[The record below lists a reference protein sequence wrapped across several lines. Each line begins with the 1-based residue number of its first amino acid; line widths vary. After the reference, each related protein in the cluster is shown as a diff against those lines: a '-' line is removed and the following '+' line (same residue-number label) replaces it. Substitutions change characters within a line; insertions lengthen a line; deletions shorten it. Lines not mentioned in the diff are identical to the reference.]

1 MQNNQIGSMGVR
13 FCSSCEYNL
22 KCSECV
28 IKHKHEAVL
37 EKYDALVKQL
47 EATREEKCRLEHSL
61 KERTCELNELAEK
74 LSIIEAKIKTGGLIE
89 L

>member
-37 EKYDALVKQL
+37 EKHDAYIKQL
-47 EATREEKCRLEHSL
+47 EASREEICRLECLL
-61 KERTCELNELAEK
+61 KDRTSKVRELEEK
-74 LSIIEAKIKTGGLIE
+74 LRNTEKKKE
-89 L
+89 VWD